1 PTGVSA
7 NGQPTIAAGR
17 VFVGSDNGF
26 VYSLDAATGC
36 VYWSFENGAIIRG
49 SVTIG
54 PVTGQ
59 GSARYAVFFG
69 DGRAD
74 VFAVDAQNG
83 KLLWKTK
90 VDPHFVARVTA
101 GAKFYDGKL
110 IVPVSSSEEFR
121 SGDPGYP
128 CCTSRGSVVAL
139 DA

>member
-1 PTGVSA
+1 NGWGANMSNTPFQPAPGAGLTAAQASRLKLKWAFGYPTGVSA

-83 KLLWKTK
+83 KL
-90 VDPHFVARVTA
+90 
-101 GAKFYDGKL
+101 
-110 IVPVSSSEEFR
+110 
-121 SGDPGYP
+121 
-128 CCTSRGSVVAL
+128 
-139 DA
+139 